1 MNLQELCEKYKLE
14 VEEIDTNTYKVN
26 NDTEVNL
33 DQLMSDIGECSIM
46 FDGEITHK
54 KIGICSYKI
63 GRLYAFTTEPRFKKL
78 GMDYKHK
85 LMDSG
90 LNIYTERN
98 YTSNTSIIW

>member
-1 MNLQELCEKYKLE
+1 MNIQTLCEKYNLE
-14 VEEIDTNTYKVN
+14 IEEIDTNTYKVT

-33 DQLMSDIGECSIM
+33 DQLMSDIGERSIM

-78 GMDYKHK
+78 GMDYKHE
-85 LMDSG
+85 LVRNG
-90 LNIYTERN
+90 LDVYTEKN
-98 YTSNTSIIW
+98 CISNTSIIW